1 MSIANELSS
10 DVAAAVL
17 ARSNSNGSDSSAAKT
32 QTNARELVDLL
43 LDFHSVL
50 RALTIEARRR
60 RFLRE
65 PLSNTEQPPPIKQ
78 AAAGN

>member
-17 ARSNSNGSDSSAAKT
+17 ARSSSSSSGGGAKT
-32 QTNARELVDLL
+32 QTDARKLVELL

-50 RALTIEARRR
+50 RALTHEARRR
-60 RFLRE
+60 RFLRA
-65 PLSNTEQPPPIKQ
+65 PLSNTEQPPSSKQ
-78 AAAGN
+78 STAGN

>member
-17 ARSNSNGSDSSAAKT
+17 ARSSHSNSVDGTKP
-32 QTNARELVDLL
+32 QTDARELVDLL

-50 RALTIEARRR
+50 RALTVEARRR
-60 RFLRE
+60 RFLRV
-65 PLSNTEQPPPIKQ
+65 PLSNAEQSLPSKQ